1 MPLRCV
7 VWNAEW
13 ARPGSPKG
21 LRFAQKLRS
30 LEPDVVCLTEGFT
43 ALMPAGGATHTG
55 PVPGNAPHPDARR
68 VLLWSRHPMRDVDAT
83 GHPDLPHEAWVS
95 ATLDTP
101 LGDVTVACVC
111 IPWWDAD
118 VARFGGSKDRW
129 QAHLE
134 YLALLP
140 EVMAPLRERGP
151 LVVAGDYNQFLPPA
165 WAPKVAAQALADAFT
180 GMEVA
185 TSGAT
190 DPGGRGL
197 IDHLAHTPDLHG
209 SVLKTWGGRDPSGPM
224 SDHSGVLL
232 EVRRG
237 SGRGSGSE

>member
-1 MPLRCV
+1 MSLRCV

-13 ARPGSPKG
+13 ARPDSLKG
-21 LRFAQKLRS
+21 RRFAAKLAA
-30 LEPDVVCLTEGFT
+30 LAPDVVCLTEGF
-43 ALMPAGGATHTG
+43 AGLMPAGGVTETG
-55 PVPGNAPHPDARR
+55 PVPGNAPRSDARR
-68 VLLWSRHPMRDVDAT
+68 VLLWSRFPMRDVDGV

-101 LGDVTVACVC
+101 LGDVSVACVC
-111 IPWWDAD
+111 IPWWDAE
-118 VARFGGSKDRW
+118 VARFGGTKDRW
-129 QAHLE
+129 QVHME

-140 EVMAPLRERGP
+140 EVMAPLRDRGP

-180 GMEVA
+180 GMPIA
-185 TSGAT
+185 TTGAT

-197 IDHLAHTPDLHG
+197 IDHLAHTPNLTAD
-209 SVLKTWGGRDPSGPM
+209 VVETWGGWGDSGPM

-232 EVRRG
+232 DIRRG
-237 SGRGSGSE
+237 ETSRPPR